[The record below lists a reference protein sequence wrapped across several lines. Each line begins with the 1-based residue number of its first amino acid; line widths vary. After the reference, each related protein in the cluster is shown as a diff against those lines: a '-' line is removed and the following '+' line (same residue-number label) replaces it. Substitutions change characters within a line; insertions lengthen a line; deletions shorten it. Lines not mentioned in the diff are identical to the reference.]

1 MRIFVAAALGERG
14 ACVAPESL
22 GAATVRC
29 RARRT
34 SSWRPTTGIA
44 VSMFV
49 TAAYWP
55 PARGLLRRDQGS
67 VVRELDVK
75 SRNRAWRVR

>member
-1 MRIFVAAALGERG
+1 MRIVVAGASGEPG
-14 ACVAPESL
+14 ACVTPESL

-34 SSWRPTTGIA
+34 SSCRPTTGIA

-49 TAAYWP
+49 TATYWP
-55 PARGLLRRDQGS
+55 TARGLLRRDQGS
-67 VVRELDVK
+67 VVRELDVQ
-75 SRNRAWRVR
+75 SRDRAWRVR